1 MKTLI
6 CTLLFS
12 VLAFAADV
20 TGQYSGTYTATGAD
34 GQPRDSG
41 VLVMLKQTGTQIT
54 GSGGPDESRQYPIRN
69 GKIAGN
75 TVTGEAVNPDGPVYK
90 LTLTVTGDKMTGSI
104 EINMPDG
111 QKGQAKLN
119 AMRIK

>member
-20 TGQYSGTYTATGAD
+20 TGKYSGTYTSTGSD
-34 GQPRDSG
+34 GQSNESG
-41 VLVMLKQTGTQIT
+41 VFVILKQTGTQIT

-69 GKIAGN
+69 GKIVG
-75 TVTGEAVNPDGPVYK
+75 TTITGEAVNPDGPIYK
-90 LTLTVTGDKMTGSI
+90 LNLTVTGDKIAGSV
-104 EINMPDG
+104 EVNLPNG
-111 QKGQAKLN
+111 QTGQAKLS
-119 AMRIK
+119 ATRVK

>member
-6 CTLLFS
+6 VTFLFAA
-12 VLAFAADV
+12 LAFAADV
-20 TGQYSGTYTATGAD
+20 TGKYSGTYTAPGDD
-34 GQPRDSG
+34 GQLRESS
-41 VLVMLKQTGTQIT
+41 VLVILKQTGTAVT

-90 LTLTVTGDKMTGSI
+90 LTLTVTGDKMAGNI

-111 QKGQAKLN
+111 QKGQAKLS
-119 AMRIK
+119 ATRMK